1 MQNRN
6 RSVPLYELDGVAPR
20 LPEDGSAWIAPD
32 AALIGRITLGQG
44 VSVWFNAVLRGDN
57 EPITIGRDTN
67 VQDGCVFHTDPGFP
81 LTIGADVTVGH
92 KAILHGC
99 TVGDG
104 CLIGMGAIV
113 MNGARIG
120 ATCLL
125 AANALVTEGK
135 EIPDRS
141 LVVGQPAK
149 VVRTLDDA
157 AVAMIREASVRYRAR
172 QEQYRAGLRRVADG

>member
-1 MQNRN
+1 
-6 RSVPLYELDGVAPR
+6 VPLYELDGAAPR
-20 LPEDGSAWIAPD
+20 LPEGGSAWIAPG
-32 AALIGRITLGQG
+32 AMLIGQVTLGPG

-57 EPITIGRDTN
+57 EPITIGRDSN

-104 CLIGMGAIV
+104 CLIGMGAVV

-120 ATCLL
+120 ANCLL

-135 EIPDRS
+135 EIPDGS
-141 LVVGQPAK
+141 LVVGQPAR
-149 VVRTLDDA
+149 VARALDEATIRT
-157 AVAMIREASVRYRAR
+157 IREASARYRAR
-172 QEQYRAGLRRVADG
+172 QDQYRAGLRRVGEDRD

>member
-1 MQNRN
+1 M
-6 RSVPLYELDGVAPR
+6 PLYELDGVAPR

-32 AALIGRITLGQG
+32 AALIGRITLASG

-57 EPITIGRDTN
+57 EPIAIGRDTN

-104 CLIGMGAIV
+104 CLIGMGSVV
-113 MNGARIG
+113 MNGATIG
-120 ATCLL
+120 PSCLL

-135 EIPDRS
+135 EIPERS

-149 VVRTLDDA
+149 VVRALDDA
-157 AVAMIREASVRYRAR
+157 TVSLIREASVRYRAR
-172 QEQYRAGLRRVADG
+172 QDQYRAGLRLVETG